1 MDIKFDNMLE
11 LGFMALFDNSVSV
24 YSTSVDD
31 HKIQFYKIIIRR
43 IILWVQLIAVQS
55 QSL

>member
-1 MDIKFDNMLE
+1 MDCKNFNV
-11 LGFMALFDNSVSV
+11 GFMALFDNSVSL

-31 HKIQFYKIIIRR
+31 HKIQFYKIIKR